1 MLTLSMRSDDRS
13 SGAPLDEERTR
24 LANERT
30 LLAYERTA
38 LGFAVAGVTLIHI
51 FHEVLIQASGWL
63 LIAVGA
69 AIAVIG
75 VYRFLRVRL
84 MLRPPSGDGDGAG

>member
-1 MLTLSMRSDDRS
+1 MRSIGRS

-51 FHEVLIQASGWL
+51 FHEVLVRASGWL

-69 AIAVIG
+69 FIAIIG
-75 VYRFLRVRL
+75 LYRFVRVRS
-84 MLRPPSGDGDGAG
+84 MLRPPSGDGDT